1 MRNIFELFFKNQIDD
16 KAAAPARRKRCG
28 ICEVCSVRAWK
39 SVKCGFV
46 WTSIK
51 CIFLSL
57 QVCQQP
63 DCGKCA
69 ACRDMVKFGGS
80 GRSKQA
86 CVHRRCPNMAVQC
99 AEDNADDEECDAD
112 LKNVV

>member
-1 MRNIFELFFKNQIDD
+1 MRFVITFAKLTNIVFI
-16 KAAAPARRKRCG
+16 CG
-28 ICEVCSVRAWK
+28 ID
-39 SVKCGFV
+39 F
-46 WTSIK
+46 
-51 CIFLSL
+51 

-112 LKNVV
+112 LKNVVGIMYHVHSHIKPIVVALVAMTTQEH

>member
-1 MRNIFELFFKNQIDD
+1 MQV
-16 KAAAPARRKRCG
+16 
-28 ICEVCSVRAWK
+28 CEVRFCVNIYK
-39 SVKCGFV
+39 MYLF
-46 WTSIK
+46 
-51 CIFLSL
+51 SL